1 MRQVRPA
8 GPGWAAWRRRCG
20 VEPEEILLDLVSQ
33 LVASCAVLF
42 GALLGLGGFLLKLP
56 LWGWGGLL
64 VAVLGAVVLRQRMRL
79 QGGLRRL
86 VAPTPQG

>member
-1 MRQVRPA
+1 
-8 GPGWAAWRRRCG
+8 
-20 VEPEEILLDLVSQ
+20 
-33 LVASCAVLF
+33 VLF